1 MNDIGS
7 DALVIDASAALSLV
21 RAEPSQGLITR
32 AIGRAGSRPLLV
44 PEIFWVEIVNVLVRR
59 HGMSMDAV
67 LGAIAELDGLG
78 LRTIQL
84 GRGGLLDS
92 VALMLEHRLTAYDA
106 SYLALA
112 HAVNA
117 DLLTLDRQLAEAAGD
132 RAVSLNPNETRE
144 SRGPYRLEPWI
155 TWEDAPAYLAAVREA
170 TRFTR

>member
-1 MNDIGS
+1 MGA
-7 DALVIDASAALSLV
+7 DALVLDASAALSLV
-21 RAEPSQGLITR
+21 RAEPSHGLVAR

-44 PEIFWVEIVNVLVRR
+44 PEVFWVETVNALVRR
-59 HGMSMDAV
+59 HGLAMDAA

-132 RAVSLNPNETRE
+132 RAVPLDPNEIRE

-155 TWEDAPAYLAAVREA
+155 TWEEAPAYLAAAREA
-170 TRFTR
+170 ARPAP

>member
-1 MNDIGS
+1 MNDVRT
-7 DALVIDASAALSLV
+7 DALVIDASAALSLI
-21 RAEPSQGLITR
+21 RGEPSRGTVAR

-44 PEIFWVEIVNVLVRR
+44 PEVFWIEVANALVRR
-59 HGMSMDAV
+59 HGLAMDAV
-67 LGAIAELDGLG
+67 LGAIAELDGLR

-84 GRGGLLDS
+84 ARGGLLDS
-92 VALMLEHRLTAYDA
+92 VALMIEHRLTAYDA

-132 RAVSLNPNETRE
+132 RAVPLDPNEVRE
-144 SRGPYRLEPWI
+144 PRGPYRLEPWI

-170 TRFTR
+170 TRPAP